1 MKGHGLL
8 LARRPQH
15 VLTGLVQC
23 GQCGATFATVGR
35 NYLRCRVNH
44 AAGPCDNRRS
54 VWRDRLQQLA
64 LDALGHDLMRP
75 DALADFT

>member
-1 MKGHGLL
+1 
-8 LARRPQH
+8 
-15 VLTGLVQC
+15 
-23 GQCGATFATVGR
+23 
-35 NYLRCRVNH
+35 
-44 AAGPCDNRRS
+44 